1 MRRLFLMWRLLL
13 AAVAIAAVGAL
24 PAAAQVA
31 TNSGYVLGADD
42 AVTVSV
48 YGQQDAG
55 VQTRIKADG
64 TIVVPLIGNVQAA
77 GQTVVSLADLISKK
91 FVAGGYFKN
100 PVVNVEIANFASKT
114 VNIAGKV
121 AQPGVYP
128 LDRAYRALEMLL
140 KAGWVRDAGANYVYL
155 RRADNKE
162 VRLETEALV
171 RGAQEKNPLM
181 MPGDTLYVPDAD
193 TFYIYGQINR
203 AGAFPVLPGM
213 TVRQAIAL
221 AGGVTATGSDRK
233 VGLYRAGS
241 KDKDEVDL
249 ETLLQKNDV
258 VVIKERLF

>member
-1 MRRLFLMWRLLL
+1 MRRFFTLWRLALGLL
-13 AAVAIAAVGAL
+13 AAGLAV

-31 TNSGYVLGADD
+31 ASSGYVLGADD
-42 AVTVSV
+42 GVTVSV
-48 YGQQDAG
+48 YGQPDAG

-77 GQTVVSLADLISKK
+77 GQTVISLAELITKK
-91 FVAGGYFKN
+91 FVAGGYFKS
-100 PVVNVEIANFASKT
+100 PVVNVEIAGYVSKT
-114 VNIAGKV
+114 INIAGKV
-121 AQPGVYP
+121 TQPGVYP
-128 LDRAYRALEMLL
+128 LDRSYRALEVLL

-171 RGAQEKNPLM
+171 RGAQDKNPIM
-181 MPGDTLYVPDAD
+181 QPGDTLYVPDAD

-203 AGAFPVLPGM
+203 AGAFPVLPNM